1 MKIISKISL
10 LLVLCII
17 LVTNA
22 SAERIKKHR
31 DQIRFGY
38 DKVESVE
45 VYSVGNDGIPVHVR
59 TDVYCKNSGSDR
71 CRSNSSAIL
80 NPTYELDV
88 FGTEFTSAEKIVAEN
103 ILVNGD
109 GQIEAGI
116 SSGTISQ
123 TVQFTNISNGQT
135 YYRTFT
141 YVWYTNTD
149 GSINS
154 SLNISNPF

>member
-1 MKIISKISL
+1 
-10 LLVLCII
+10 
-17 LVTNA
+17 
-22 SAERIKKHR
+22 
-31 DQIRFGY
+31 
-38 DKVESVE
+38 
-45 VYSVGNDGIPVHVR
+45 
-59 TDVYCKNSGSDR
+59 
-71 CRSNSSAIL
+71 
-80 NPTYELDV
+80 LDV